1 MQESRT
7 FTMRYSNHI
16 VDETTHAFKCA
27 KWFALV
33 SSLLLGIF
41 GTVLLIWPNTS
52 MNVICTLL
60 GVLMVVFGVS
70 KIVGY
75 FFNVSYHIGFQFD
88 LALGL
93 FALLFG
99 ILFLTHPGA
108 ILSITWVLVGIYEI
122 VESVFKIQTA
132 MDARLGTA
140 FILRHRLFAV
150 WYFPDLQPCK
160 GRQPVRSGHG
170 HFADLRWN

>member
-52 MNVICTLL
+52 MNVI
-60 GVLMVVFGVS
+60 
-70 KIVGY
+70 
-75 FFNVSYHIGFQFD
+75 
-88 LALGL
+88 
-93 FALLFG
+93 
-99 ILFLTHPGA
+99 
-108 ILSITWVLVGIYEI
+108 
-122 VESVFKIQTA
+122 
-132 MDARLGTA
+132 
-140 FILRHRLFAV
+140 
-150 WYFPDLQPCK
+150 
-160 GRQPVRSGHG
+160 
-170 HFADLRWN
+170 

>member
-1 MQESRT
+1 
-7 FTMRYSNHI
+7 MRYSNHI

-75 FFNVSYHIGFQFD
+75 FFNVSYHIG
-88 LALGL
+88 L
-93 FALLFG
+93 FWNFTTSASSS
-99 ILFLTHPGA
+99 ILHSDFSPCC
-108 ILSITWVLVGIYEI
+108 LV
-122 VESVFKIQTA
+122 FC
-132 MDARLGTA
+132 
-140 FILRHRLFAV
+140 F
-150 WYFPDLQPCK
+150 
-160 GRQPVRSGHG
+160 
-170 HFADLRWN
+170 

>member
-1 MQESRT
+1 
-7 FTMRYSNHI
+7 MRYSNHI

-99 ILFLTHPGA
+99 IFLTFNPAKGGS
-108 ILSITWVLVGIYEI
+108 LFVQVMGISLIFAGIENIIFTFYTSKRLKDIRNRLHDEWI
-122 VESVFKIQTA
+122 E
-132 MDARLGTA
+132 MDEDN
-140 FILRHRLFAV
+140 II
-150 WYFPDLQPCK
+150 D
-160 GRQPVRSGHG
+160 
-170 HFADLRWN
+170 